1 MLTAQNNQ
9 PDEKGQGQ
17 SVAKPDNSQ
26 QKQADNGNVQIDAD
40 LQRTINQITQD
51 LDVEPTYGDTDQV
64 LSNEEAKE
72 FLIAD
77 PKAAIQE
84 NPSADSAI
92 SVPKLAPVDLNA
104 KANQKQDS
112 DQSEITTAV
121 SSQAEAQVENKILSD
136 PDDLGIAEPVF
147 TQPAPAVEVTSAD
160 QSTLADQSPQTAPA
174 DQPPTSQESSVIQ
187 DGSATE
193 ASQVTEISETSEAA
207 QENSQT
213 DGLVSEPDVSQAV
226 ITEPPSL
233 ITNSTPNFASTNSFF
248 DILVR
253 NGTINTQQA
262 EELRQENLNTGR
274 SYEELVFS
282 KQLASETEIV
292 QAKAE
297 FNNIPYIKLSAI
309 GVDPEALNLIDEG
322 IAKRYQTLPFS
333 VDKDKKVLKI
343 AMINPLDLAAI
354 EFLKQKTGYSIS
366 AHYSEASE
374 ITRMI
379 DDHYAQSLSSEV
391 TEALKSTTQQVDG
404 ESTSVELDQQSGGIL
419 RDAPINRIVENILDF
434 AVKSKASDIHIEPQ
448 INRTRVRYRI
458 DGILAEKLILPLNV
472 HEAVVSRIKI
482 MANLKIDEKRLPQ
495 DGRFNYKTSKSE
507 IDLRTSTLPT
517 VHGEKVVMR
526 LLQKDMAVP
535 SLEDL
540 GLFGLG
546 LQRVRE
552 AIKIP
557 YGIILITGPT
567 GSGKT
572 TTLYSI
578 LNIINKVGVNIMTL
592 EDPVEYQIPGVSQV
606 QTNPKAGLT
615 FASGLRS
622 FLRQDPD
629 IIMVGEIRD
638 NETADLALQAS
649 LTGHLV
655 FSTLHTNSAAGAL
668 PRLLDMEAEPFLLA
682 SSITLAMGQR
692 VVRKINE
699 QYKEEYKP
707 EPVVIEDIK
716 KVLGVHFDRWCKEK
730 GKKPDQITLFRPSNK
745 RPATEPEYKGR
756 IGIFEVM
763 PTSPE
768 IASLILN
775 RKPASE
781 LENTAI
787 QQGMTL
793 MKQDGYLKVLE
804 GITTVEE
811 VLRVAEVG

>member
-1 MLTAQNNQ
+1 M
-9 PDEKGQGQ
+9 
-17 SVAKPDNSQ
+17 
-26 QKQADNGNVQIDAD
+26 GN
-40 LQRTINQITQD
+40 
-51 LDVEPTYGDTDQV
+51 
-64 LSNEEAKE
+64 
-72 FLIAD
+72 
-77 PKAAIQE
+77 
-84 NPSADSAI
+84 
-92 SVPKLAPVDLNA
+92 
-104 KANQKQDS
+104 
-112 DQSEITTAV
+112 
-121 SSQAEAQVENKILSD
+121 

-147 TQPAPAVEVTSAD
+147 TQPIPTD
-160 QSTLADQSPQTAPA
+160 DL
-174 DQPPTSQESSVIQ
+174 QPIP
-187 DGSATE
+187 
-193 ASQVTEISETSEAA
+193 
-207 QENSQT
+207 T
-213 DGLVSEPDVSQAV
+213 DGLQSVLTNGLQPIPTDDLQPIPTIAN
-226 ITEPPSL
+226 PP
-233 ITNSTPNFASTNSFF
+233 NSVAPAGPAFAMTNSFF
-248 DILVR
+248 DILVQK
-253 NGTINTQQA
+253 GIISPQQA
-262 EELRQENLNTGR
+262 EEIRQENLNTGR
-274 SYEELVFS
+274 SYEELVSS
-282 KQLASETEIV
+282 KQLATETEIV

-297 FNNIPYIKLSAI
+297 FNNVPYIKLATI
-309 GVDPEALNLIDEG
+309 GVDPEALTLIDEG
-322 IAKRYQTLPFS
+322 IAKRFQALPFS
-333 VDKDKKVLKI
+333 VDKDKKILKI

-354 EFLKQKTGYSIS
+354 EFLKQKTGYNIS
-366 AHYSEASE
+366 AYYSEATE
-374 ITRMI
+374 IARMI

-391 TEALKSTTQQVDG
+391 TEALKSTTQDREG
-404 ESTSVELDQQSGGIL
+404 ESGSVELDQQNGGIL

-434 AVKSKASDIHIEPQ
+434 AIKSRASDVHIEPQ

-495 DGRFNYKTSKSE
+495 DGRFNYKTNKAE
-507 IDLRTSTLPT
+507 IDLRISTLPT

-540 GLFGLG
+540 GLTGLG
-546 LQRVRE
+546 LQRVME

-682 SSITLAMGQR
+682 SSMTLSMGQR
-692 VVRKINE
+692 VVRRIND

-707 EPVVIEDIK
+707 EPIVIEDIK

-730 GKKPDQITLFRPSNK
+730 GKKPEEITLFRPSNK
-745 RPATEPEYKGR
+745 RPVTEPEYKGR

-763 PTSPE
+763 PVSPE
-768 IASLILN
+768 ISSLILN

-781 LENTAI
+781 IERVAI

-793 MKQDGYLKVLE
+793 MKQDGYLKVLD

-811 VLRVAEVG
+811 ILRVAEVG

>member
-9 PDEKGQGQ
+9 PDKVGQGQ
-17 SVAKPDNSQ
+17 SVAEPDESQ
-26 QKQADNGNVQIDAD
+26 QNQADNGNAQIDAD

-51 LDVEPTYGDTDQV
+51 LVIKPSYGDNDQV
-64 LSNEEAKE
+64 LSNKEAQE
-72 FLIAD
+72 LLITNPQSVA
-77 PKAAIQE
+77 QE
-84 NPSADSAI
+84 NNNTDATI
-92 SVPKLAPVDLNA
+92 KVPQLAPVDLAANA
-104 KANQKQDS
+104 QPSPVAGQTQ
-112 DQSEITTAV
+112 AV
-121 SSQAEAQVENKILSD
+121 EPEVEAEPNIETNTLGD
-136 PDDLGIAEPVF
+136 TDDLGIAEPVF
-147 TQPAPAVEVTSAD
+147 TQPVTTDDLQSVPTVANQVANQSDQTSPTNPA
-160 QSTLADQSPQTAPA
+160 
-174 DQPPTSQESSVIQ
+174 
-187 DGSATE
+187 
-193 ASQVTEISETSEAA
+193 
-207 QENSQT
+207 
-213 DGLVSEPDVSQAV
+213 
-226 ITEPPSL
+226 
-233 ITNSTPNFASTNSFF
+233 FAMTNSFF
-248 DILVR
+248 DILVKK
-253 NGTINTQQA
+253 GTISLQQA
-262 EELRQENLNTGR
+262 EELRQENLNTGL
-274 SYEELVFS
+274 SYEELVSS
-282 KQLASETEIV
+282 KQLATETEIV

-297 FNNIPYIKLSAI
+297 FNNVTYIKLSAI
-309 GVDPEALNLIDEG
+309 GVDPEALALIDEG
-322 IAKRYQTLPFS
+322 IAKRYQALPFS
-333 VDKDKKVLKI
+333 VDKDKKILKI

-366 AHYSEASE
+366 AYYSEASE
-374 ITRMI
+374 IARMI
-379 DDHYAQSLSSEV
+379 DDHYAQSLSSEI
-391 TEALKSTTQQVDG
+391 TEALKGTTQHGEG
-404 ESTSVELDQQSGGIL
+404 ESASVELDQQSGGIL

-434 AVKSKASDIHIEPQ
+434 AIKSRASDIHIEPQ

-495 DGRFNYKTSKSE
+495 DGRFNYKTSKAE
-507 IDLRTSTLPT
+507 IDLRISTLPT

-540 GLFGLG
+540 GLTGLG
-546 LQRVRE
+546 LQRVIE
-552 AIKIP
+552 GIKIP

-682 SSITLAMGQR
+682 SSMTLSMGQR
-692 VVRKINE
+692 VVRRINE

-707 EPVVIEDIK
+707 EPVVIEDMK

-730 GKKPDQITLFRPSNK
+730 GKKPEQITLFRPSNK

-763 PTSPE
+763 PVSPE

-781 LENTAI
+781 IESTAI

-793 MKQDGYLKVLE
+793 MKQDGYLKVLD

>member
-1 MLTAQNNQ
+1 M
-9 PDEKGQGQ
+9 
-17 SVAKPDNSQ
+17 
-26 QKQADNGNVQIDAD
+26 
-40 LQRTINQITQD
+40 
-51 LDVEPTYGDTDQV
+51 
-64 LSNEEAKE
+64 
-72 FLIAD
+72 
-77 PKAAIQE
+77 
-84 NPSADSAI
+84 
-92 SVPKLAPVDLNA
+92 
-104 KANQKQDS
+104 
-112 DQSEITTAV
+112 
-121 SSQAEAQVENKILSD
+121 
-136 PDDLGIAEPVF
+136 
-147 TQPAPAVEVTSAD
+147 
-160 QSTLADQSPQTAPA
+160 
-174 DQPPTSQESSVIQ
+174 
-187 DGSATE
+187 
-193 ASQVTEISETSEAA
+193 
-207 QENSQT
+207 
-213 DGLVSEPDVSQAV
+213 
-226 ITEPPSL
+226 
-233 ITNSTPNFASTNSFF
+233 TNSFF
-248 DILVR
+248 DILVQK
-253 NGTINTQQA
+253 GIISPQQA
-262 EELRQENLNTGR
+262 EEIRQENLNTGR
-274 SYEELVFS
+274 SYEELVSS
-282 KQLASETEIV
+282 KQLATETEIV

-297 FNNIPYIKLSAI
+297 FNNVPYIKLATI
-309 GVDPEALNLIDEG
+309 GVDPEALTLIDEG
-322 IAKRYQTLPFS
+322 IAKRFQALPFS
-333 VDKDKKVLKI
+333 VDKDKKILKI

-354 EFLKQKTGYSIS
+354 EFLKQKTGYNIS
-366 AHYSEASE
+366 AYYSEATE
-374 ITRMI
+374 IARMI

-391 TEALKSTTQQVDG
+391 TEALKSTTQDREG
-404 ESTSVELDQQSGGIL
+404 ESGSVELDQQNGGIL

-434 AVKSKASDIHIEPQ
+434 AIKSRASDVHIEPQ

-495 DGRFNYKTSKSE
+495 DGRFNYKTNKAE
-507 IDLRTSTLPT
+507 IDLRISTLPT

-540 GLFGLG
+540 GLTGLG
-546 LQRVRE
+546 LQRVME

-682 SSITLAMGQR
+682 SSMTLSMGQR
-692 VVRKINE
+692 VVRRIND

-707 EPVVIEDIK
+707 EPIVIEDIK

-730 GKKPDQITLFRPSNK
+730 GKKPEEITLFRPSNK
-745 RPATEPEYKGR
+745 RPVTEPEYKGR

-763 PTSPE
+763 PVSPE
-768 IASLILN
+768 ISSLILN

-781 LENTAI
+781 IERVAI

-793 MKQDGYLKVLE
+793 MKQDGYLKVLD

-811 VLRVAEVG
+811 ILRVAEVG

>member
-1 MLTAQNNQ
+1 MIWALLNRFLQ
-9 PDEKGQGQ
+9 PIPTDDLQPIPTIANPPN
-17 SVAKPDNSQ
+17 SVA
-26 QKQADNGNVQIDAD
+26 
-40 LQRTINQITQD
+40 
-51 LDVEPTYGDTDQV
+51 
-64 LSNEEAKE
+64 
-72 FLIAD
+72 
-77 PKAAIQE
+77 
-84 NPSADSAI
+84 
-92 SVPKLAPVDLNA
+92 
-104 KANQKQDS
+104 
-112 DQSEITTAV
+112 
-121 SSQAEAQVENKILSD
+121 
-136 PDDLGIAEPVF
+136 
-147 TQPAPAVEVTSAD
+147 PAGPA
-160 QSTLADQSPQTAPA
+160 
-174 DQPPTSQESSVIQ
+174 
-187 DGSATE
+187 
-193 ASQVTEISETSEAA
+193 
-207 QENSQT
+207 
-213 DGLVSEPDVSQAV
+213 
-226 ITEPPSL
+226 
-233 ITNSTPNFASTNSFF
+233 FAMTNSFF
-248 DILVR
+248 DILVQK
-253 NGTINTQQA
+253 GIISPQQA
-262 EELRQENLNTGR
+262 EEIRQENLNTGR
-274 SYEELVFS
+274 SYEELVSS
-282 KQLASETEIV
+282 KQLATETEIV

-297 FNNIPYIKLSAI
+297 FNNVPYIKLATI
-309 GVDPEALNLIDEG
+309 GVDPEALTLIDEG
-322 IAKRYQTLPFS
+322 IAKRFQALPFS
-333 VDKDKKVLKI
+333 VDKDKKILKI

-354 EFLKQKTGYSIS
+354 EFLKQKTGYNIS
-366 AHYSEASE
+366 AYYSEATE
-374 ITRMI
+374 IARMI

-391 TEALKSTTQQVDG
+391 TEALKSTTQDREG
-404 ESTSVELDQQSGGIL
+404 ESGSVELDQQNGGIL

-434 AVKSKASDIHIEPQ
+434 AIKSRASDVHIEPQ

-495 DGRFNYKTSKSE
+495 DGRFNYKTNKAE
-507 IDLRTSTLPT
+507 IDLRISTLPT

-540 GLFGLG
+540 GLTGLG
-546 LQRVRE
+546 LQRVME

-682 SSITLAMGQR
+682 SSMTLSMGQR
-692 VVRKINE
+692 VVRRIND

-707 EPVVIEDIK
+707 EPIVIEDIK

-730 GKKPDQITLFRPSNK
+730 GKKPEEITLFRPSNK
-745 RPATEPEYKGR
+745 RPVTEPEYKGR

-763 PTSPE
+763 PVSPE
-768 IASLILN
+768 ISSLILN

-781 LENTAI
+781 IERVAI

-793 MKQDGYLKVLE
+793 MKQDGYLKVLD

-811 VLRVAEVG
+811 ILRVAEVG

>member
-1 MLTAQNNQ
+1 
-9 PDEKGQGQ
+9 P
-17 SVAKPDNSQ
+17 
-26 QKQADNGNVQIDAD
+26 
-40 LQRTINQITQD
+40 
-51 LDVEPTYGDTDQV
+51 
-64 LSNEEAKE
+64 
-72 FLIAD
+72 
-77 PKAAIQE
+77 
-84 NPSADSAI
+84 
-92 SVPKLAPVDLNA
+92 LAPT
-104 KANQKQDS
+104 
-112 DQSEITTAV
+112 QSIEPA
-121 SSQAEAQVENKILSD
+121 QPAEPEVRTEPEVEAESYGGNNTLGN

-147 TQPAPAVEVTSAD
+147 TQPIPTD
-160 QSTLADQSPQTAPA
+160 DL
-174 DQPPTSQESSVIQ
+174 QPVP
-187 DGSATE
+187 
-193 ASQVTEISETSEAA
+193 
-207 QENSQT
+207 T
-213 DGLVSEPDVSQAV
+213 DGLQSVLTNGLQPIPTDDLQPIPTIAN
-226 ITEPPSL
+226 PP
-233 ITNSTPNFASTNSFF
+233 NSVAPAGPAFAMTNSFF
-248 DILVR
+248 DILVQK
-253 NGTINTQQA
+253 GIISPQQA
-262 EELRQENLNTGR
+262 EEIRQENLNTGR
-274 SYEELVFS
+274 SYEELVSS
-282 KQLASETEIV
+282 KQLATETEIV

-297 FNNIPYIKLSAI
+297 FNNVPYIKLATI
-309 GVDPEALNLIDEG
+309 GVDPEALTLIDEG
-322 IAKRYQTLPFS
+322 IAKRFQALPFS
-333 VDKDKKVLKI
+333 VDKDKKILKI

-354 EFLKQKTGYSIS
+354 EFLKQKTGYNIS
-366 AHYSEASE
+366 AYYSEATE
-374 ITRMI
+374 IARMI

-391 TEALKSTTQQVDG
+391 TEALKSTTQDREG
-404 ESTSVELDQQSGGIL
+404 ESGSVELDQQNGGIL

-434 AVKSKASDIHIEPQ
+434 AIKSRASDVHIEPQ

-495 DGRFNYKTSKSE
+495 DGRFNYKTNKAE
-507 IDLRTSTLPT
+507 IDLRISTLPT

-540 GLFGLG
+540 GLTGLG
-546 LQRVRE
+546 LQRVME

-682 SSITLAMGQR
+682 SSMTLSMGQR
-692 VVRKINE
+692 VVRRIND

-707 EPVVIEDIK
+707 EPIVIEDIK

-730 GKKPDQITLFRPSNK
+730 GKKPEEITLFRPSNK
-745 RPATEPEYKGR
+745 RPVTEPEYKGR

-763 PTSPE
+763 PVSPE
-768 IASLILN
+768 ISSLILN

-781 LENTAI
+781 IERVAI

-793 MKQDGYLKVLE
+793 MKQDGYLKVLD

-811 VLRVAEVG
+811 ILRVAEVG

>member
-1 MLTAQNNQ
+1 
-9 PDEKGQGQ
+9 P
-17 SVAKPDNSQ
+17 
-26 QKQADNGNVQIDAD
+26 
-40 LQRTINQITQD
+40 
-51 LDVEPTYGDTDQV
+51 
-64 LSNEEAKE
+64 
-72 FLIAD
+72 
-77 PKAAIQE
+77 
-84 NPSADSAI
+84 
-92 SVPKLAPVDLNA
+92 LAPT
-104 KANQKQDS
+104 
-112 DQSEITTAV
+112 QSIEPA
-121 SSQAEAQVENKILSD
+121 QPAEPEVRTEPEVEAESYGGNNTLGN

-147 TQPAPAVEVTSAD
+147 TQPIPTD
-160 QSTLADQSPQTAPA
+160 DL
-174 DQPPTSQESSVIQ
+174 QPIP
-187 DGSATE
+187 
-193 ASQVTEISETSEAA
+193 
-207 QENSQT
+207 T
-213 DGLVSEPDVSQAV
+213 DGLQSVLTNGLQPIPTDDLQPIPTIAN
-226 ITEPPSL
+226 PP
-233 ITNSTPNFASTNSFF
+233 NSVAPAGPAFAMTNSFF
-248 DILVR
+248 DILVQK
-253 NGTINTQQA
+253 GIISPQQA
-262 EELRQENLNTGR
+262 EEIRQENLNTGR
-274 SYEELVFS
+274 SYEELVSS
-282 KQLASETEIV
+282 KQLATETEIV

-297 FNNIPYIKLSAI
+297 FNNVPYIKLATI
-309 GVDPEALNLIDEG
+309 GVDPEALTLIDEG
-322 IAKRYQTLPFS
+322 IAKRFQALPFS
-333 VDKDKKVLKI
+333 VDKDKKILKI

-354 EFLKQKTGYSIS
+354 EFLKQKTGYNIS
-366 AHYSEASE
+366 AYYSEATE
-374 ITRMI
+374 IARMI

-391 TEALKSTTQQVDG
+391 TEALKSTTQDREG
-404 ESTSVELDQQSGGIL
+404 ESGSVELDQQNGGIL

-434 AVKSKASDIHIEPQ
+434 AIKSRASDVHIEPQ

-495 DGRFNYKTSKSE
+495 DGRFNYKTNKAE
-507 IDLRTSTLPT
+507 IDLRISTLPT

-540 GLFGLG
+540 GLTGLG
-546 LQRVRE
+546 LQRVME

-682 SSITLAMGQR
+682 SSMTLSMGQR
-692 VVRKINE
+692 VVRRIND

-707 EPVVIEDIK
+707 EPIVIEDIK

-730 GKKPDQITLFRPSNK
+730 GKKPEEITLFRPSNK
-745 RPATEPEYKGR
+745 RPVTEPEYKGR

-763 PTSPE
+763 PVSPE
-768 IASLILN
+768 ISSLILN

-781 LENTAI
+781 IERVAI

-793 MKQDGYLKVLE
+793 MKQDGYLKVLD

-811 VLRVAEVG
+811 ILRVAEVG

>member
-1 MLTAQNNQ
+1 
-9 PDEKGQGQ
+9 P
-17 SVAKPDNSQ
+17 
-26 QKQADNGNVQIDAD
+26 
-40 LQRTINQITQD
+40 
-51 LDVEPTYGDTDQV
+51 
-64 LSNEEAKE
+64 
-72 FLIAD
+72 
-77 PKAAIQE
+77 
-84 NPSADSAI
+84 
-92 SVPKLAPVDLNA
+92 LAPT
-104 KANQKQDS
+104 
-112 DQSEITTAV
+112 QSIEPA
-121 SSQAEAQVENKILSD
+121 QPAEPEVRTEPEVEAESYGGNNTLGN

-147 TQPAPAVEVTSAD
+147 TQPIPTD
-160 QSTLADQSPQTAPA
+160 DL
-174 DQPPTSQESSVIQ
+174 QPVP
-187 DGSATE
+187 
-193 ASQVTEISETSEAA
+193 
-207 QENSQT
+207 T
-213 DGLVSEPDVSQAV
+213 DGLQSVLTNGLQPIPTDDLQPIPTIAN
-226 ITEPPSL
+226 PP
-233 ITNSTPNFASTNSFF
+233 NSVAPAGPAFAMTNSFF
-248 DILVR
+248 DILVQK
-253 NGTINTQQA
+253 GIISPQQA
-262 EELRQENLNTGR
+262 EEIRQENLNTGR
-274 SYEELVFS
+274 SYEELVSS
-282 KQLASETEIV
+282 KQLATETEIV

-297 FNNIPYIKLSAI
+297 FNNVPYIKLATI
-309 GVDPEALNLIDEG
+309 GVDPEALTLIDEG
-322 IAKRYQTLPFS
+322 IAKRFQALPFS
-333 VDKDKKVLKI
+333 VDKDKKILKI

-354 EFLKQKTGYSIS
+354 EFLKQKTGYNIS
-366 AHYSEASE
+366 AYYSEATE
-374 ITRMI
+374 IARMI

-391 TEALKSTTQQVDG
+391 TEALKSTTQDREG
-404 ESTSVELDQQSGGIL
+404 ESGSVELDQQNGGIL
-419 RDAPINRIVENILDF
+419 RDAPINRVVENILDF
-434 AVKSKASDIHIEPQ
+434 AIKSRASDVHIEPQ

-495 DGRFNYKTSKSE
+495 DGRFNYKTNKAE
-507 IDLRTSTLPT
+507 IDLRISTLPT

-540 GLFGLG
+540 GLTGLG
-546 LQRVRE
+546 LQRVME

-682 SSITLAMGQR
+682 SSMTLSMGQR
-692 VVRKINE
+692 VVRRIND

-707 EPVVIEDIK
+707 EPIVIEDIK

-730 GKKPDQITLFRPSNK
+730 GKKPEEITLFRPSNK
-745 RPATEPEYKGR
+745 RPVTEPEYKGR

-763 PTSPE
+763 PVSPE
-768 IASLILN
+768 ISSLILN

-781 LENTAI
+781 IERVAI

-793 MKQDGYLKVLE
+793 MKQDGYLKVLD

-811 VLRVAEVG
+811 ILRVAEVG